1 MALSEL
7 YTQSSVSIGATEYSL
22 TNNSTSIATQTTDAF
37 VCLYIESTD
46 MAAGDEFEIALREKV
61 TSGGT
66 QRRIIIANLVGTQLE
81 PYVTPSFLV
90 LHGWDVTVKKIAG
103 TDRTFSWSIRAVS

>member
-7 YTQSSVSIGATEYSL
+7 YTQSGVTIGATEYSL

-37 VCLYIESTD
+37 ICVFLESTA

-66 QRRIIIANLVGTQLE
+66 QRRIIIANLVGVQFE
-81 PYVTPSFLV
+81 PLMIPSFLV
-90 LHGWDVTVKKIAG
+90 LHGWDITVKKIAG
-103 TDRTFSWSIRAVS
+103 TDRAFSWSIRAVS